1 VLLAGFAVGTAL
13 SPVAVTPQG
22 IGVVEGA
29 MALTYASLGVPGASA
44 AAAVIAF
51 RALNV
56 GLPTLIGFVLLHRN
70 FRGRA
75 RS

>member
-1 VLLAGFAVGTAL
+1 
-13 SPVAVTPQG
+13 
-22 IGVVEGA
+22 VVEGA